1 MFFKFYYILFYF
13 FFFNIIF
20 IISIFHIIII
30 YLNYITINKYKAIA
44 EEKKAR
50 SMLMSS
56 VERLLN
62 KDTVVIAD
70 AMNYIKGFRY
80 QLYCVAKSLRTPHCI
95 VRYYIN

>member
-1 MFFKFYYILFYF
+1 
-13 FFFNIIF
+13 
-20 IISIFHIIII
+20 
-30 YLNYITINKYKAIA
+30 
-44 EEKKAR
+44 
-50 SMLMSS
+50 MSS

-95 VRYYIN
+95 VIIIYLIINLMIYTYISILLIITGFN